1 MTGINRIIF
10 ACDAGMGSSAMGAS
24 ILRKK
29 VKEAGLPQNV
39 SNSAINNLTDD
50 ANTLIVTQEEL
61 QERAKQKAPNATF
74 VAVENFLNSPRY
86 DEIVA
91 TLSGTKTAGE
101 LEKKSE
107 AGNQADVPSANDLKQ
122 VSEII
127 LAHDD
132 RKGSA
137 TMAQKVFQD
146 LLAKEALTMPIR
158 KSHIND
164 LHANASSLVITKEA
178 LTPQAQTSAPEA
190 IHLSVNNLM
199 GTTNYQ
205 RIVASIKAA
214 N

>member
-1 MTGINRIIF
+1 M
-10 ACDAGMGSSAMGAS
+10 
-24 ILRKK
+24 
-29 VKEAGLPQNV
+29 
-39 SNSAINNLTDD
+39 
-50 ANTLIVTQEEL
+50 
-61 QERAKQKAPNATF
+61 
-74 VAVENFLNSPRY
+74 
-86 DEIVA
+86 
-91 TLSGTKTAGE
+91 SGTKTTGE
-101 LEKKSE
+101 SAKKSE
-107 AGNQADVPSANDLKQ
+107 AGNQVDVPSANDLKQ

-190 IHLSVNNLM
+190 IHLC
-199 GTTNYQ
+199 TADEEK
-205 RIVASIKAA
+205 IVTVLFGIAGKGEDHLQLVQQIALFCSDIDNVVELADALDKEEIAQSLTVA
-214 N
+214 